1 MTAKDAQQQLGLSA
15 HDFSKRLL
23 GWIEELSLRPNR
35 VLVLEE
41 HLSAE
46 ALAERIHVDLSTAN
60 RIVRA
65 IEPRRKLSRKCVRVP
80 ASAVAAFLANK
91 KLPARK
97 VRTASLVA

>member
-1 MTAKDAQQQLGLSA
+1 MNARDAQQRLGLNGPE
-15 HDFSKRLL
+15 FCQLLL
-23 GWIEELSLRPNR
+23 GWMEELSVRPNR

-46 ALAERIHVDLSTAN
+46 ALAERIHVDVSTAQ

-80 ASAVAAFLANK
+80 ASAVSAFLANK
-91 KLPARK
+91 KLPKRK
-97 VRTASLVA
+97 

>member
-1 MTAKDAQQQLGLSA
+1 MNAREAQQHLGLSP
-15 HDFSKRLL
+15 HDFSQLLL
-23 GWIEELSLRPNR
+23 GWMEELSLRPNR

-46 ALAERIHVDLSTAN
+46 ALAERIHVDVSTAN

-97 VRTASLVA
+97 DKRTA